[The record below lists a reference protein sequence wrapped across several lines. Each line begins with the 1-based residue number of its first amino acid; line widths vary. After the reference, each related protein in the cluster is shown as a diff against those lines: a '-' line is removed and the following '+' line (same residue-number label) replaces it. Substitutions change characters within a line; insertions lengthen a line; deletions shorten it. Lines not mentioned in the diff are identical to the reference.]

1 MYLSFMVQ
9 DCIQEIIV
17 AIMHHLFGVIVI
29 ILPAIVVEDYT
40 VVIY

>member
-1 MYLSFMVQ
+1 MMP

-29 ILPAIVVEDYT
+29 DPRRSW
-40 VVIY
+40 